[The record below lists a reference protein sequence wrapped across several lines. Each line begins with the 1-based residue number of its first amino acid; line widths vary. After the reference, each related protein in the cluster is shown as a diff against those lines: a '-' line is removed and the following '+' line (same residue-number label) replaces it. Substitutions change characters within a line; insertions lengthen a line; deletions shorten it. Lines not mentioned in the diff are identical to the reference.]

1 MSEQDIEKLI
11 ENYNKTQIKNA
22 ALQTENTTLQTE
34 NATLKEEIALMQS
47 QLDWFKKQM
56 FGRKSEQ
63 SSIILEDGE
72 QLSFTPDEKV
82 VSEKDHEET
91 ITVPEHKR
99 KKKRT
104 FEEAMADLPIEE
116 VKHDLEDK
124 TCDKCGA
131 EMVEIGEEKRDELVY
146 TPARFHIRRHIIK
159 VYKCTKCGSDL
170 EKDAE
175 LEDIEPC
182 HIVKA
187 YCPKP
192 MIPGS
197 YCSPELLAHIIFE
210 KYGKS
215 VPLHRQEKDF
225 ASKKIPL
232 LKATMSNWVLTAAEQ
247 WCLPIVRKMTER
259 LLLSEVIHADE
270 TVIQVL
276 HESGRKATSESR
288 MWVYCNGKINDR
300 SIVIFDYK
308 PTRKGANAEE
318 FLKGWSGYLVRDQFS
333 GYHVLKN
340 VKHCGCWAH
349 MRRKFVEAIPSEKKL
364 HSTSVAVQA
373 VERIKRIYH
382 EEGLLKNCTAD
393 ERYKKRLKI
402 IKPLIDE
409 FFAWLEPL
417 PVSGKNKLAEAICY
431 ALNEKTY
438 LYTFLENGNVPMDN
452 NRAENAIRPFAVGR
466 KNWLFS
472 NTARGAECSA
482 ALYSIV
488 STAQANGLD
497 AEKYLTELFRNAAG
511 TIIMPWE
518 DEENED
524 QQR

>member
-11 ENYNKTQIKNA
+11 ENYNKA
-22 ALQTENTTLQTE
+22 QTE
-34 NATLKEEIALMQS
+34 NATLQTEITTLKEEMALMQS
-47 QLDWFKKQM
+47 QLDWLKKQM
-56 FGRKSEQ
+56 FGRKTEQ
-63 SSIILEDGE
+63 SSVIFEGGE
-72 QLSFTPDEKV
+72 QLSLMPDEKV
-82 VSEKDHEET
+82 ISEKGHEET

-104 FEEAMADLPIEE
+104 FEEAMADLPVEK
-116 VKHDLEDK
+116 VVHDLEDK

-131 EMVEIGEEKRDELVY
+131 EMIEIGKEERDELVY
-146 TPARFHIRRHIIK
+146 TPAKFHIRRHIIK
-159 VYKCTKCGSDL
+159 VYKCTKCGSAP

-175 LEDIEPC
+175 LEDIEAC

-197 YCSPELLAHIIFE
+197 YCSPELLAHIIYE
-210 KYGKS
+210 KYGKA
-215 VPLHRQEKDF
+215 VPLHRQEKDL

-247 WCLPIVRKMTER
+247 WCLPVVRKMTEQ
-259 LLLSEVIHADE
+259 LLSSEVIHADE

-276 HESGRKATSESR
+276 HEEGRKATSESR
-288 MWVYCNGKINDR
+288 MWVYCNGRINDQ

-308 PTRKGANAEE
+308 PTRKGANAAE
-318 FLKGWSGYLVRDQFS
+318 FLKGWSGYLVRDRFS

-349 MRRKFVEAIPSEKKL
+349 MRRRFVEAIPSNKKL

-393 ERYKKRLKI
+393 ERYKERQKI

-417 PVSGKNKLAEAICY
+417 PVSGKNKLAEAIGY
-431 ALNEKTY
+431 AKNEKAY
-438 LYTFLENGNVPMDN
+438 LYTFLENGNVPIDN

-482 ALYSIV
+482 ALYSII

-497 AEKYLTELFRNAAG
+497 AEKYLTELFRQSAG
-511 TIIMPWE
+511 TIIMPCE
-518 DEENED
+518 EENPD
-524 QQR
+524 DT

>member
-11 ENYNKTQIKNA
+11 ENYNKV
-22 ALQTENTTLQTE
+22 QTENTTLQAEIT
-34 NATLKEEIALMQS
+34 TLKEEMALMQS

-63 SSIILEDGE
+63 STVIFEGGE
-72 QLSFTPDEKV
+72 QLTLMPDEKV
-82 VSEKDHEET
+82 VSEKVSEET
-91 ITVPEHKR
+91 ITVTEHKR

-104 FEEAMADLPIEE
+104 FEEAMADLPVEK
-116 VKHDLEDK
+116 VVHDLEDK

-146 TPARFHIRRHIIK
+146 TPAKFHIRRHIIK
-159 VYKCTKCGSDL
+159 VYKCTKCGSDPQ
-170 EKDAE
+170 KDAE

-210 KYGKS
+210 KYGKA
-215 VPLHRQEKDF
+215 VPLHRQEKDL

-247 WCLPIVRKMTER
+247 WCLPIVQKMTEQ

-276 HESGRKATSESR
+276 HENGRKATSESR

-308 PTRKGANAEE
+308 PTRKGA
-318 FLKGWSGYLVRDQFS
+318 
-333 GYHVLKN
+333 
-340 VKHCGCWAH
+340 H
-349 MRRKFVEAIPSEKKL
+349 MRRRFVEAIPSNKKL

-393 ERYKKRLKI
+393 ERYKERQKI

-417 PVSGKNKLAEAICY
+417 PVSGKNKLAEAIGY
-431 ALNEKTY
+431 AKNEKAY

-518 DEENED
+518 DEKNED

>member
-11 ENYNKTQIKNA
+11 ENYNKA
-22 ALQTENTTLQTE
+22 QTE
-34 NATLKEEIALMQS
+34 NATLQTEITTPKEEMALMQS
-47 QLDWFKKQM
+47 QLDWLKKQM
-56 FGRKSEQ
+56 FGRKTEQ
-63 SSIILEDGE
+63 SSVIFEGGE
-72 QLSFTPDEKV
+72 QLSLMPDEKV

-104 FEEAMADLPIEE
+104 FEEAMADLPVEKVIHE
-116 VKHDLEDK
+116 LEDK

-131 EMVEIGEEKRDELVY
+131 EMIEIGKEERDELVY
-146 TPARFHIRRHIIK
+146 TPAKFHIRRHIIK
-159 VYKCTKCGSDL
+159 VYKCTKCGSAP

-175 LEDIEPC
+175 LEDIEAC

-197 YCSPELLAHIIFE
+197 YCSPELLAHIIYE
-210 KYGKS
+210 KYGKA
-215 VPLHRQEKDF
+215 VPLHRQEKDL

-232 LKATMSNWVLTAAEQ
+232 LKATMSNWALTAAEQ
-247 WCLPIVRKMTER
+247 WCLPVVRKMTEQ
-259 LLLSEVIHADE
+259 LLSSEVIHADE

-276 HESGRKATSESR
+276 HEEGRKATSESR
-288 MWVYCNGKINDR
+288 MWVYCNGRINDQ

-308 PTRKGANAEE
+308 PTRKGANAAE

-349 MRRKFVEAIPSEKKL
+349 MRRRFVEAIPSNKKL

-382 EEGLLKNCTAD
+382 EEGLLKDCSAD
-393 ERYKKRLKI
+393 ERYKERQKI

-417 PVSGKNKLAEAICY
+417 PVSGKNKLAEAIGY
-431 ALNEKTY
+431 AKNEKAY
-438 LYTFLENGNVPMDN
+438 LYTFLENGNVPIDN

-466 KNWLFS
+466 KNRLFS

-497 AEKYLTELFRNAAG
+497 AEKYLTELFRQPAV

-518 DEENED
+518 KEKENGIS
-524 QQR
+524 

>member
-11 ENYNKTQIKNA
+11 ENYNKA
-22 ALQTENTTLQTE
+22 QTEIT
-34 NATLKEEIALMQS
+34 TLKEEMALMQS
-47 QLDWFKKQM
+47 QLDWLKKQM

-63 SSIILEDGE
+63 SSVIFEGGE
-72 QLSFTPDEKV
+72 QLTLMPDEKA
-82 VSEKDHEET
+82 VSEKASEET
-91 ITVPEHKR
+91 IIVPEHKR

-146 TPARFHIRRHIIK
+146 TPAKFHIRRHIIK
-159 VYKCTKCGSDL
+159 VYKCTKCGSDPQN
-170 EKDAE
+170 DAE
-175 LEDIEPC
+175 LTDIEPC

-210 KYGKS
+210 KYGKA
-215 VPLHRQEKDF
+215 VPLHRQEKDL

-247 WCLPIVRKMTER
+247 WCLPIVRKMTEQ

-276 HESGRKATSESR
+276 HENGRKATSESR

-340 VKHCGCWAH
+340 VKHCGCMAH
-349 MRRKFVEAIPSEKKL
+349 MRRRFVEAIPSNKKL

-393 ERYKKRLKI
+393 ERYKKRQKT

-417 PVSGKNKLAEAICY
+417 PVSGKNKLAEAIGY
-431 ALNEKTY
+431 AKNEKAY

-497 AEKYLTELFRNAAG
+497 TEKYLTELFRNAAG

>member
-1 MSEQDIEKLI
+1 MEKTASKI
-11 ENYNKTQIKNA
+11 
-22 ALQTENTTLQTE
+22 
-34 NATLKEEIALMQS
+34 ATVKRNVRL
-47 QLDWFKKQM
+47 
-56 FGRKSEQ
+56 
-63 SSIILEDGE
+63 LEWNR
-72 QLSFTPDEKV
+72 Q
-82 VSEKDHEET
+82 
-91 ITVPEHKR
+91 
-99 KKKRT
+99 
-104 FEEAMADLPIEE
+104 IEE
-116 VKHDLEDK
+116 QKSSGLNVQEWCQHK
-124 TCDKCGA
+124 G
-131 EMVEIGEEKRDELVY
+131 INSQKRDELVY
-146 TPARFHIRRHIIK
+146 TPAKFHIRRHIIK
-159 VYKCTKCGSDL
+159 VYKCTKCGSDPD
-170 EKDAE
+170 KDAE
-175 LEDIEPC
+175 LDDIEPC

-187 YCPKP
+187 YCQKP

-210 KYGKS
+210 KYGK
-215 VPLHRQEKDF
+215 Q
-225 ASKKIPL
+225 
-232 LKATMSNWVLTAAEQ
+232 
-247 WCLPIVRKMTER
+247 
-259 LLLSEVIHADE
+259 LLLSDVIHADE

-276 HESGRKATSESR
+276 HEGGRKATSESR

-340 VKHCGCWAH
+340 VNHCGCWAH
-349 MRRKFVEAIPSEKKL
+349 MRRRFIEAIPSDKKL

-382 EEGLLKNCTAD
+382 EEGLLKNCTSD
-393 ERYKKRLKI
+393 ERYKERQKI

-417 PVSGKNKLAEAICY
+417 PVSGKNKLAEAIGY
-431 ALNEKTY
+431 AKNEKAY

-472 NTARGAECSA
+472 NTARGADCSA

-488 STAQANGLD
+488 STAQANNLD
-497 AEKYLTELFRNAAG
+497 AEKYLTELFRQPAG
-511 TIIMPWE
+511 TITMPWE
-518 DEENED
+518 EENED
-524 QQR
+524 

>member
-11 ENYNKTQIKNA
+11 ENYSKA
-22 ALQTENTTLQTE
+22 QTENTTLQAEIT
-34 NATLKEEIALMQS
+34 TLKEEMALMQS

-63 SSIILEDGE
+63 SSVIIEGGE
-72 QLSFTPDEKV
+72 QLSLMPDEKAASV
-82 VSEKDHEET
+82 KTSEET

-104 FEEAMADLPIEE
+104 FEEAMTDLPVEKVIHE
-116 VKHDLEDK
+116 LEDK

-131 EMVEIGEEKRDELVY
+131 EMVEIGVDKRDELVY
-146 TPARFHIRRHIIK
+146 TPAKFHIRRHIIK
-159 VYKCTKCGSDL
+159 VYKCTKCGSDPQ
-170 EKDAE
+170 KDAE

-210 KYGKS
+210 KYGKA
-215 VPLHRQEKDF
+215 VPLHRQEKDL

-247 WCLPIVRKMTER
+247 WCLPIVQKMTEQ

-276 HESGRKATSESR
+276 HENGRKATSESR

-308 PTRKGANAEE
+308 PTRKGANAAE
-318 FLKGWSGYLVRDQFS
+318 FLNGWSGYLVRDQFS

-340 VKHCGCWAH
+340 VKHCGCMAH
-349 MRRKFVEAIPSEKKL
+349 MRRRFVEAIPSNKKL

-393 ERYKKRLKI
+393 ERYKERQKT

-417 PVSGKNKLAEAICY
+417 PVSGKNKLAEAIGY
-431 ALNEKTY
+431 AKNEKAY

-518 DEENED
+518 EEKENGIS
-524 QQR
+524 

>member
-1 MSEQDIEKLI
+1 LSEQDIEKLI
-11 ENYNKTQIKNA
+11 ENYNKA
-22 ALQTENTTLQTE
+22 QTE
-34 NATLKEEIALMQS
+34 NATLQTEITTLKEEMALMQS
-47 QLDWFKKQM
+47 QLDWLKKQM
-56 FGRKSEQ
+56 FGRKIEQ
-63 SSIILEDGE
+63 SSVIFEGGE
-72 QLSFTPDEKV
+72 QLSLMPDEKV
-82 VSEKDHEET
+82 ISEKDHEET

-104 FEEAMADLPIEE
+104 FEEAMADLPVEKVI
-116 VKHDLEDK
+116 HDLEDK

-131 EMVEIGEEKRDELVY
+131 EMIEIGKEERDELVY
-146 TPARFHIRRHIIK
+146 TPAKFHIRRHIIK
-159 VYKCTKCGSDL
+159 VYKCTKCGSAP

-175 LEDIEPC
+175 LEDIEAC

-197 YCSPELLAHIIFE
+197 YCSPELLAHIIYE
-210 KYGKS
+210 KYGKA
-215 VPLHRQEKDF
+215 VPLHRQEKDL

-232 LKATMSNWVLTAAEQ
+232 LKATMSNRVLTAAEQ
-247 WCLPIVRKMTER
+247 WCLPVVRKMTEQ
-259 LLLSEVIHADE
+259 LLSSEVIHADE

-276 HESGRKATSESR
+276 HEEGRKATSESR
-288 MWVYCNGKINDR
+288 MWVYCNGRINDQ

-308 PTRKGANAEE
+308 PTRKGANAAE

-349 MRRKFVEAIPSEKKL
+349 MRRRFVEAIPSNKKL

-382 EEGLLKNCTAD
+382 EEGLLKNCSAD
-393 ERYKKRLKI
+393 ERYKERQKI

-409 FFAWLEPL
+409 FFAWLDSL
-417 PVSGKNKLAEAICY
+417 PVSGKNKLAEAIGY
-431 ALNEKTY
+431 AKNEKAY
-438 LYTFLENGNVPMDN
+438 LYTFLENGNIPIDN

-482 ALYSIV
+482 SLYSIV

-518 DEENED
+518 EEKENGIS
-524 QQR
+524 